1 MMIRPIAFATAMML
15 AAPAAAQQA
24 TPQEN
29 LDCAVWAAYKI
40 GVSQDDTVKN
50 ALSIAVAWFIGQYEG
65 QTGTVIDAAMAARA
79 RELDAAGVDRLTDTC
94 VGRFGAFGDR
104 LSSLGAQLSGAAE

>member
-1 MMIRPIAFATAMML
+1 MIRPIIL
-15 AAPAAAQQA
+15 AAALALATPAAAQQA

-40 GVSQDDTVKN
+40 GVSQDDQVKN

-65 QTGTVIDAAMAARA
+65 QVGEVIDPAMAARA
-79 RELDAAGVDRLTDTC
+79 QELDLAAVEALTEPC
-94 VGRFGAFGDR
+94 VERFQAFGDR
-104 LSSLGAQLSGAAE
+104 LSTLGAQLSAASK